1 MTTVYVDFDNTI
13 VESNQQ
19 VISILN
25 RRYSLYKTED
35 DLIDYGFISIAPIT
49 EEEKLSIFES
59 DEFFFDLRFKSDF
72 LKVLN
77 KYNGT
82 LKFVITTKGT
92 DENLKKKQE
101 WVKKNLPYDIGF
113 IGIKN
118 NSLSKKQV
126 DMSNGVQI
134 DDCTMALDTNAQ
146 IKILYKDGHNFD
158 WQTNYDNT
166 NILVVNT
173 WNQIDDILSFYSKYD
188 YKTLDSLK

>member
-1 MTTVYVDFDNTI
+1 VTTVYVDFDNTI

-35 DLIDYGFISIAPIT
+35 DLNDYGFTSIAPIT

-59 DEFFFDLRFKSDF
+59 DEFFSDLRFKSDF

>member
-35 DLIDYGFISIAPIT
+35 DLNDYGFTSIAPIT

-59 DEFFFDLRFKSDF
+59 DEFFSDLRFKSDF